1 MNILE
6 IDVYCHSD
14 STVFQ
19 NEIPGTPI
27 EAGKAYQIEEDE
39 LIPELD
45 LREAVINKMDI
56 NPEYWRIS
64 QTAIVNGT
72 PALIIDYDGTEFYVP
87 YTKEEF
93 RKLLR
98 GCDKGNCGNSKENN
112 TRLND
117 FYIGVGITQVLQAL
131 EKEFGETNNPAAVLV
146 RKMYVAQSKRI
157 QNASK

>member
-14 STVFQ
+14 STIFQ
-19 NEIPGTPI
+19 NEVPGTPI
-27 EAGKAYQIEEDE
+27 EAGKAYQVEDDE

-131 EKEFGETNNPAAVLV
+131 EKEFGETNNSAAVLV
-146 RKMYVAQSKRI
+146 RKMYDAQSRRI
-157 QNASK
+157 QNLQ

>member
-14 STVFQ
+14 STIFQ
-19 NEIPGTPI
+19 NEVPGTPI
-27 EAGKAYQIEEDE
+27 EAGKAYQVEEDE

-72 PALIIDYDGTEFYVP
+72 PALIINYDGIEFYVP
-87 YTKEEF
+87 YIKEEF
-93 RKLLR
+93 RKMLR
-98 GCDKGNCGNSKENN
+98 NCGENN
-112 TRLND
+112 EENSARLNE

-131 EKEFGETNNPAAVLV
+131 EREFGETNNPAAVLV
-146 RKMYVAQSKRI
+146 RKMYVTQSKRI
-157 QNASK
+157 QNLQ

>member
-6 IDVYCHSD
+6 INVYCHSD

-27 EAGKAYQIEEDE
+27 EAGKAYQVEDDE

-93 RKLLR
+93 RELLQ
-98 GCDKGNCGNSKENN
+98 NCGKDSGRNSDRNN
-112 TRLND
+112 KRLNE
-117 FYIGVGITQVLQAL
+117 FYVGVGITQVLQAL
-131 EKEFGETNNPAAVLV
+131 EKEFGETNNSAAVLV

-157 QNASK
+157 QNG

>member
-19 NEIPGTPI
+19 NEVPGTPI
-27 EAGKAYQIEEDE
+27 EAGKAYQVEDDE

-64 QTAIVNGT
+64 QAAIVNGT
-72 PALIIDYDGTEFYVP
+72 PALIINYDGIEFYVP
-87 YTKEEF
+87 YIKEEF
-93 RKLLR
+93 RKMLR
-98 GCDKGNCGNSKENN
+98 NCDENN
-112 TRLND
+112 EENSARLNE

-131 EKEFGETNNPAAVLV
+131 EKEFGETNNPATVLV

-157 QNASK
+157 QNG

>member
-14 STVFQ
+14 STIFQ
-19 NEIPGTPI
+19 NEVPGTPI
-27 EAGKAYQIEEDE
+27 EAGKAYQVEEDE

-98 GCDKGNCGNSKENN
+98 GCDKGNYGNSKENN
-112 TRLND
+112 TRLNE

-131 EKEFGETNNPAAVLV
+131 EREFGETNNPATVLV
-146 RKMYVAQSKRI
+146 REMYDAQSKRI
-157 QNASK
+157 QNLQ

>member
-6 IDVYCHSD
+6 INVYCHSD

-27 EAGKAYQIEEDE
+27 EAGKMYQVEEDE

-56 NPEYWRIS
+56 NPDYWRIS
-64 QTAIVNGT
+64 QAAIVNDT

-93 RKLLR
+93 RELLQ
-98 GCDKGNCGNSKENN
+98 NCGKDSGRNSDRNN
-112 TRLND
+112 KRLNE

-131 EKEFGETNNPAAVLV
+131 EKEFGETNNSAAVLV
-146 RKMYVAQSKRI
+146 RKMYDAQSKRI
-157 QNASK
+157 QNLQ

>member
-6 IDVYCHSD
+6 INVYCHSD

-27 EAGKAYQIEEDE
+27 EAGKMYQVEEDE

-56 NPEYWRIS
+56 NPDYWRIS
-64 QTAIVNGT
+64 QAAIVNDT

-93 RKLLR
+93 RELLQ
-98 GCDKGNCGNSKENN
+98 NCGKDSGRNSDRNN
-112 TRLND
+112 KRLNE
-117 FYIGVGITQVLQAL
+117 FYVGVGITQVLQAL
-131 EKEFGETNNPAAVLV
+131 EKEFGETNNSAAVLV
-146 RKMYVAQSKRI
+146 REMYDAQSKRI
-157 QNASK
+157 QNLQ

>member
-14 STVFQ
+14 STIFQ
-19 NEIPGTPI
+19 NEVPGTPI
-27 EAGKAYQIEEDE
+27 EAGKAYQVEEDE

-93 RKLLR
+93 RELLQ
-98 GCDKGNCGNSKENN
+98 GCDKGNCRNSKENN

-146 RKMYVAQSKRI
+146 RKMYVTQSKRI
-157 QNASK
+157 QNLQ

>member
-1 MNILE
+1 VNILE

-14 STVFQ
+14 STIFQ
-19 NEIPGTPI
+19 NEVPGTPI
-27 EAGKAYQIEEDE
+27 EAGKAYQVEDDE

-93 RKLLR
+93 RELLQ
-98 GCDKGNCGNSKENN
+98 NCGKDKEKKQRTSK
-112 TRLND
+112 
-117 FYIGVGITQVLQAL
+117 
-131 EKEFGETNNPAAVLV
+131 
-146 RKMYVAQSKRI
+146 
-157 QNASK
+157 

>member
-14 STVFQ
+14 STIFQ
-19 NEIPGTPI
+19 NEVPGTPI
-27 EAGKAYQIEEDE
+27 EAGKAYQVEEDE

-93 RKLLR
+93 RELLQ
-98 GCDKGNCGNSKENN
+98 NCGKDSGRNSDRNN
-112 TRLND
+112 KRLNE
-117 FYIGVGITQVLQAL
+117 FYVGVGITQVLQAL

-146 RKMYVAQSKRI
+146 RKMYVTQSKRI
-157 QNASK
+157 QNLQ

>member
-1 MNILE
+1 VNILE

-14 STVFQ
+14 STIFQ
-19 NEIPGTPI
+19 NEVPGTPI
-27 EAGKAYQIEEDE
+27 EAGKAYQVEEDE

-93 RKLLR
+93 RELLQ
-98 GCDKGNCGNSKENN
+98 NCGKDKEKNSAH
-112 TRLND
+112 LNE
-117 FYIGVGITQVLQAL
+117 FYIGVGITNVLRMF
-131 EKEFGETNNPAAVLV
+131 EKQYGEANAATVLV
-146 RKMYVAQSKRI
+146 REMYDAQSKRI
-157 QNASK
+157 QNLQ

>member
-14 STVFQ
+14 STIFQ
-19 NEIPGTPI
+19 NEVPGTPI
-27 EAGKAYQIEEDE
+27 EAGKAYQVEEDE

-93 RKLLR
+93 RELLQ
-98 GCDKGNCGNSKENN
+98 NCGKDNGRSSDKNN
-112 TRLND
+112 TRLNE

-146 RKMYVAQSKRI
+146 REMYDAQSKRI
-157 QNASK
+157 QNLQ

>member
-14 STVFQ
+14 STIFQ
-19 NEIPGTPI
+19 NEVPGTPI
-27 EAGKAYQIEEDE
+27 EAGKAYQVEEDE

-112 TRLND
+112 TRLNE

-131 EKEFGETNNPAAVLV
+131 EREFGETNNPATVLV
-146 RKMYVAQSKRI
+146 REMYDAQSKRI
-157 QNASK
+157 QNLQ

>member
-6 IDVYCHSD
+6 INVYCHSD

-27 EAGKAYQIEEDE
+27 EAGKAYQVEEDE

-56 NPEYWRIS
+56 NPDYWRIS
-64 QTAIVNGT
+64 QAAIVNGT

-93 RKLLR
+93 RELLQN
-98 GCDKGNCGNSKENN
+98 CDKDSGKNN
-112 TRLND
+112 TRLNE
-117 FYIGVGITQVLQAL
+117 FYIGVGITNVLRMF
-131 EKEFGETNNPAAVLV
+131 EKQYGEANAATILV
-146 RKMYVAQSKRI
+146 REMYDAQSRRI
-157 QNASK
+157 QNL

>member
-6 IDVYCHSD
+6 INVYCHSD

-27 EAGKAYQIEEDE
+27 EAGKAYQVEDDE

-64 QTAIVNGT
+64 QAAIVNGT
-72 PALIIDYDGTEFYVP
+72 TALIIDYDGTEFYVP

-93 RKLLR
+93 RELLQ
-98 GCDKGNCGNSKENN
+98 NCGKDSGRNSDRNN
-112 TRLND
+112 KRLNE
-117 FYIGVGITQVLQAL
+117 FYVGVGITQVLQAL

-146 RKMYVAQSKRI
+146 REMYDAQSKRI
-157 QNASK
+157 QNL

>member
-14 STVFQ
+14 STIFQ
-19 NEIPGTPI
+19 NEVPGTPI
-27 EAGKAYQIEEDE
+27 EAGKAYQVEDDE

-93 RKLLR
+93 RKLLQ
-98 GCDKGNCGNSKENN
+98 GCDKGNCRNSKENN

-146 RKMYVAQSKRI
+146 REMYDAQSKRI
-157 QNASK
+157 QNLQ

>member
-14 STVFQ
+14 STIFQ
-19 NEIPGTPI
+19 NEVPGTPI
-27 EAGKAYQIEEDE
+27 EAGKAYQVEDDE

-93 RKLLR
+93 RELLQ
-98 GCDKGNCGNSKENN
+98 NCGKDSGRNSDRNN
-112 TRLND
+112 KRLNE

-131 EKEFGETNNPAAVLV
+131 EKEFGETNNPAAILV
-146 RKMYVAQSKRI
+146 RKMYDAQSKRI
-157 QNASK
+157 QNL

>member
-14 STVFQ
+14 STIFQ
-19 NEIPGTPI
+19 NEVPGTPI
-27 EAGKAYQIEEDE
+27 EAGKAYQVEEDE

-146 RKMYVAQSKRI
+146 RKMYVTQSKRI
-157 QNASK
+157 QNLQ

>member
-6 IDVYCHSD
+6 INVYCHSD

-27 EAGKAYQIEEDE
+27 EAGKMYQVEEDE

-56 NPEYWRIS
+56 NPDYWRIS
-64 QTAIVNGT
+64 QAAIVNDT

-93 RKLLR
+93 RELLQ
-98 GCDKGNCGNSKENN
+98 NCGKDSGRNSDRNN
-112 TRLND
+112 KRLNE
-117 FYIGVGITQVLQAL
+117 FYVGVGITQVLQAL
-131 EKEFGETNNPAAVLV
+131 EKEFGETNNSAAVLV

-157 QNASK
+157 QNLQ

>member
-14 STVFQ
+14 STIFQ
-19 NEIPGTPI
+19 NEVPGTPI
-27 EAGKAYQIEEDE
+27 EAGKAYQVEEDE

-131 EKEFGETNNPAAVLV
+131 EKEFGETNNSAAVLV
-146 RKMYVAQSKRI
+146 RKMYDAQSRRI
-157 QNASK
+157 QNLQ

>member
-19 NEIPGTPI
+19 NEVPGTPI
-27 EAGKAYQIEEDE
+27 EAGKAYQVEDDE

-93 RKLLR
+93 RELLQ
-98 GCDKGNCGNSKENN
+98 NCGKDSGRNSDRNN
-112 TRLND
+112 KRLNE
-117 FYIGVGITQVLQAL
+117 FYVGVGITQVLQAL
-131 EKEFGETNNPAAVLV
+131 EKEFGETNNSAAVLV

-157 QNASK
+157 QNG

>member
-19 NEIPGTPI
+19 NEVPGTPI
-27 EAGKAYQIEEDE
+27 EAGKAYQVEEDE

-64 QTAIVNGT
+64 QAAIVNGT

-93 RKLLR
+93 RELLQ
-98 GCDKGNCGNSKENN
+98 NCGKDHGRSSDKNN
-112 TRLND
+112 TRLNE
-117 FYIGVGITQVLQAL
+117 FYIGVGITNVLRMF
-131 EKEFGETNNPAAVLV
+131 EKQYGEANAATVLV
-146 RKMYVAQSKRI
+146 RKMYDAQSKRI
-157 QNASK
+157 QNLQ